1 MKAKKIKI
9 IAILLAA
16 LVLGAFFVSPAPEKD
31 PAVGDVRELRG
42 VVTAVDNSELIKSGV
57 GHLGSQGLTVL
68 ITQGELKGTTL
79 EADNPL
85 IGSLE
90 VDEVYAPGDQTL
102 LAVQAGSD
110 GIRYAKAISQY
121 RQGWELVLFGAF
133 VLLLLVY
140 AGQVGFKALISFVV
154 SVVIIWK
161 FLLPALL
168 AGQNPLFLT
177 IVTLLLLTVLIIFLV
192 GGFTRKALAA
202 TLGTLAGLAATLAL
216 TVLFGELL
224 KLNGMTAPFAPT
236 LLLSGHYNLNMR
248 AIFYAA
254 VVIGASGAAMDI
266 AMDVAA
272 SMAEVKQAKPEI
284 LAKDLLKS
292 GLNVGRAVT
301 GTMTTTL
308 LLAYS
313 GGYLTMLMLFVSKDT
328 SLLRILNFKMVAAE
342 IFRTLVGSIGLVMVA
357 PLTALIAAWLLSLA
371 RENNRVL
378 VTHGAPVGEEVQV

>member
-1 MKAKKIKI
+1 MKTKRIKI
-9 IAILLAA
+9 ISILLAV
-16 LVLGAFFVSPAPEKD
+16 LVLGAFFVSAASEKD
-31 PAVGDVRELRG
+31 PAVSDVRELRG

-68 ITQGELKGTTL
+68 ITQGELKGTIL

-90 VDEVYAPGDQTL
+90 VDEVYTRGDQTL
-102 LAVQAGSD
+102 LAAQAGSD

-121 RQGWELVLFGAF
+121 RHGWELVLFGAF

-140 AGQVGFKALISFVV
+140 AGQVGFKALISFVA

-168 AGQNPLFLT
+168 AGQNPLLLT
-177 IVTLLLLTVLIIFLV
+177 IVTLLLLTLLIIFLV

-202 TLGTLAGLAATLAL
+202 TLGTLAGLAATLLL

-248 AIFYAA
+248 DIFYAA

-284 LAKDLLKS
+284 AAKDLLKS

-371 RENNRVL
+371 KEENRVH
-378 VTHGAPVGEEVQV
+378 VAKGAPVGEEVQV

>member
-1 MKAKKIKI
+1 MKTKKIKI
-9 IAILLAA
+9 IAILLAV
-16 LVLGAFFVSPAPEKD
+16 LVLGAFFVSATTEKSSLT
-31 PAVGDVRELRG
+31 GDVKELRG

-68 ITQGELKGTTL
+68 ITQGKLKGTTVA
-79 EADNPL
+79 ADNPL

-90 VDEVYAPGDQTL
+90 VDEVYAPGDKTL
-102 LAVQAGSD
+102 LAAKIGSQ
-110 GIRYAKAISQY
+110 GISYAKAISQY
-121 RQGWELVLFGAF
+121 RQGWELVLFGTF

-177 IVTLLLLTVLIIFLV
+177 IVTLLLLTFLIIFLV

-224 KLNGMTAPFAPT
+224 KLGGMTAPFAPT

-248 AIFYAA
+248 EIFYAA

-272 SMAEVKQAKPEI
+272 SMAEVKQAKPDI
-284 LAKDLLKS
+284 SARGLLRS

-313 GGYLTMLMLFVSKDT
+313 GGYLTMLMLFVSRDT

-357 PLTALIAAWLLSLA
+357 PLTALIAAWLLSLTTERQKFPLA
-371 RENNRVL
+371 ETTPLQKV
-378 VTHGAPVGEEVQV
+378 